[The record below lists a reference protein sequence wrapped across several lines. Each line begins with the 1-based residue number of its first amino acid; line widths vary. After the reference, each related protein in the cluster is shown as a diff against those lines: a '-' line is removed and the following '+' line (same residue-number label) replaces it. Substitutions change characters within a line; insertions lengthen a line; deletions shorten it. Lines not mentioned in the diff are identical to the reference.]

1 MIKELVNTIL
11 YDYSYLQLYGLI
23 FLYFIFLYFALAPI
37 FLWVC
42 KLLNRQNIVHKIIDK
57 EVTQKQIYWEMRH
70 SLKSIFIFGFS
81 AFPVIYL
88 VRIDAIGLL
97 PDTLFN
103 VIIGVIILTIWNE
116 VHFFVVHRIMHL
128 PFFMK
133 NVHVVHHK
141 SITPTVYSVYSFHWF
156 EALLLSTVPL
166 TLVLFVPL
174 SPIAIFV
181 YPLASI
187 LLNYAGHCNYRFG
200 HGLGADWKL
209 FGTQHNAHHAKFT
222 KNYGFASN
230 MLDKISNK
238 IVQTRLSQ
246 KDN

>member
-1 MIKELVNTIL
+1 MVRELVNSIL
-11 YDYSYLQLYGLI
+11 FEYSYIQLYGLV
-23 FLYFIFLYFALAPI
+23 FLYFAFLYFALAPA
-37 FLWVC
+37 FLYVC
-42 KLLNRQNIVHKIIDK
+42 KYLGDRKILHKITDRVVP
-57 EVTQKQIYWEMRH
+57 EKQIRFEMLH

-88 VRIDAIGLL
+88 VRMNAIVLA
-97 PDTLFN
+97 PDTPLNIF
-103 VIIGVIILTIWNE
+103 IGVLVLTVWNE
-116 VHFFVVHRIMHL
+116 IHFFVVHRTMHI

-133 NVHVVHHK
+133 HVHSVHHK

-166 TLVLFVPL
+166 TLVIFMPL
-174 SPIAIFV
+174 APIAIFI

-200 HGLGADWKL
+200 KGKGADWKL
-209 FGTQHNAHHAKFT
+209 FGTNHNAHHAKFT

-230 MLDKISNK
+230 LLDKLNDRIAKHS
-238 IVQTRLSQ
+238 TSQ
-246 KDN
+246 RR